1 MITLRRVVLTLLLA
15 AAAVLA
21 VVGFQLTKETNPRS
35 FITNANVKD
44 LYPRNGDLDLRQSTI
59 GFQLVA
65 GYTGRLSI
73 DGDHVP
79 DSEVRHVVGLNQF
92 LYQPGPDKTLG
103 ALKPGAHS
111 ATAEIWP
118 LSDPKQ
124 VSTQTWS
131 FSAH

>member
-1 MITLRRVVLTLLLA
+1 MITLRRVVLSLLLA

-21 VVGFQLTKETNPRS
+21 VV
-35 FITNANVKD
+35 
-44 LYPRNGDLDLRQSTI
+44 

-79 DSEVRHVVGLNQF
+79 DSELRHVVGLNQF

-103 ALKPGAHS
+103 ALRPGTHGAV
-111 ATAEIWP
+111 AELWP
-118 LSDPKQ
+118 IGDPKD
-124 VSTQTWS
+124 VSTQSWS
-131 FSAH
+131 FNAH